1 MRDKIKELLTA
12 NYPDIDFESSTEL
25 VDSGML
31 SSFIVVNIISLF
43 TVEFGVTIPYEE
55 IIPENFNSLEAMA
68 SLVEKLQ

>member
-25 VDSGML
+25 VDSGVL

-55 IIPENFNSLEAMA
+55 IIPENFNSLDAMA

>member
-25 VDSGML
+25 VDSGVL

-55 IIPENFNSLEAMA
+55 IIPENYNSLDAMA